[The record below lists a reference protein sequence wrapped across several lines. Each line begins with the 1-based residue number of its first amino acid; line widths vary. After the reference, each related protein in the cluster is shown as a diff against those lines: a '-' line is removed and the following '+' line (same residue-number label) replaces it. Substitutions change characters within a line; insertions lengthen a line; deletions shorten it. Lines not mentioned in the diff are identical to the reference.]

1 MKKHIMIAS
10 LAALVAMGLAIQADA
25 GCGDCGAHAEVK
37 KACPTGCTKPC
48 CDIAEAGQKACGQDC
63 KKPCCAA
70 SKKECSTKKE
80 CAKQKCADKSACSV
94 KDASKCPVKSACS
107 VKGSKK
113 CPIKSAKA
121 CGPDCKKPC
130 CAKGEIA
137 EINTQGLKALL
148 DSGAKVY
155 VLDARTGKY
164 DDGRRI
170 PGAKSLAAGASEK
183 AIKKAVRRKDNLVV
197 TYCAGLKCPAS
208 AMLAGRL
215 KELGYENVIEYRHG
229 IKGWTDAGY
238 KVENAK

>member
-25 GCGDCGAHAEVK
+25 GCGACGTHAEVK
-37 KACPTGCTKPC
+37 KACPPGCDKPC
-48 CDIAEAGQKACGQDC
+48 CAKADAAKKACGADC
-63 KKPCCAA
+63 KKPCCDA
-70 SKKECSTKKE
+70 SKKKCSRGKCSTKAA
-80 CAKQKCADKSACSV
+80 CAG
-94 KDASKCPVKSACS
+94 KDASKCSAKSACS
-107 VKGSKK
+107 VKGDAK
-113 CPIKSAKA
+113 CPVKPAKA

-137 EINTQGLKALL
+137 EINTSGLKALL

-155 VLDARTGKY
+155 VLDARSGKY

-170 PGAKSLAAGASEK
+170 PGAKAVAADASEK
-183 AIKKAVRRKDNLVV
+183 QIKKAVRSKDALVV

-215 KELGYENVIEYRHG
+215 KGLGYENVIEYRHG
-229 IKGWTDAGY
+229 IRGWTDAGY
-238 KVENAK
+238 EVKTAR